1 MFILERLCQQRLK
14 SVSTL
19 SIVVIFEYLER
30 NMQITEFN
38 DILYEVKALLR
49 EKEVL
54 FWKNKFWSKQV
65 KGISKWLNLME
76 SFKIGDVVLATPDDM
91 CFAKGK

>member
-30 NMQITEFN
+30 NMQITEFT
-38 DILYEVKALLR
+38 DILYEVKALLC

-54 FWKNKFWSKQV
+54 F
-65 KGISKWLNLME
+65 
-76 SFKIGDVVLATPDDM
+76 
-91 CFAKGK
+91 